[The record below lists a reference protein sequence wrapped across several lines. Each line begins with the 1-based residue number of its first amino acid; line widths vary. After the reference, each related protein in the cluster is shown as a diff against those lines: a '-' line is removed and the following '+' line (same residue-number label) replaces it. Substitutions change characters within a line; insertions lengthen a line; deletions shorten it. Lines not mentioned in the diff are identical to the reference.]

1 MSYLTKLIFDTI
13 RCIGEDEERKRR
25 KCHFQGLCKNTD
37 FACLSHNYQLQEDSK
52 DLGSFFF
59 FGCTWRLAWS
69 QSPDQALNSGPQK

>member
-13 RCIGEDEERKRR
+13 RCIGEDEEWKRR
-25 KCHFQGLCKNTD
+25 ICHFQGLCKSTD

-59 FGCTWRLAWS
+59 LA
-69 QSPDQALNSGPQK
+69 ALGGLPGLSLPTRG